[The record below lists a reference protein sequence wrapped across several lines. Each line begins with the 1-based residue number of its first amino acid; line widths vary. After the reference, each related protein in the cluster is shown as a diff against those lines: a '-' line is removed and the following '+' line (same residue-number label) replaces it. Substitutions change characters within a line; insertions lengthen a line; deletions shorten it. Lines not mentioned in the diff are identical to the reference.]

1 MKKGLLSYFLNI
13 NSIFMKKGLGI
24 VLTLVG
30 IAATAITGMQ
40 VADDSDSFSVFG
52 ADVVVSQA
60 NYVPLII
67 SIVVLVIGVILW
79 SSSNKK

>member
-1 MKKGLLSYFLNI
+1 
-13 NSIFMKKGLGI
+13 MKKGLGI
-24 VLTLVG
+24 VLTLIG

-40 VADDSDSFSVFG
+40 VADDSDSFSIFG

-67 SIVVLVIGVILW
+67 SVVVLVIGIILW
-79 SSSNKK
+79 SNSSKK

>member
-1 MKKGLLSYFLNI
+1 
-13 NSIFMKKGLGI
+13 MKKGLGI
-24 VLTLVG
+24 VLTLIG

-40 VADDSDSFSVFG
+40 VVDDSDSFSIFG

-67 SIVVLVIGVILW
+67 SVVVLVIGIILW
-79 SSSNKK
+79 SNSSKR